1 MIMNDRRAALHF
13 SNWLRQLFRGAAN
26 TLTMDWRTNKTY
38 FFGGLLLL
46 LTTFVVV
53 VYYVNNP
60 QPYVGPDSFEYI
72 ANAQRIAA
80 HGQFVD
86 SHRLPGFPLLIVLVF
101 TLAGQ
106 GNMMAISIA
115 NGILFILATLEIYVI
130 ALLVLQRSWVA
141 FLLGLLV
148 GTNVVLLSFVKPI
161 GSEALAL
168 WLVVT
173 LALVAVLFARTL
185 RIRYLW
191 LVMACMLTLILTR
204 LEWSYL
210 PVPLFAYLVLVA
222 TRQGS
227 TLRRPLLHALASVFL
242 IYAVL
247 GGYIFINATQNHFMG
262 ISDIQNINELGKVIQ
277 YNMQNEAPSQ
287 YATIAQT
294 TNTFRS
300 RGDINPY
307 DLLEQHPELKDTHFA
322 LVGTYAQSIIEHHP
336 VEFLAKSVPV
346 LFSSLDYFYYESEVD
361 PHGLLARPL
370 FGMDFVFHV
379 LYKLNLGFPLVAAA
393 WIFLLCWR
401 RTTRL
406 LSVQAMGVLLLV
418 VLYGIVMTTLGGYSS
433 YIRFHTPFNPLL
445 IVILWGSVLAGLLLI
460 VRPGSPASTPEVS
473 TAPREFVGRT

>member
-1 MIMNDRRAALHF
+1 MNGRRIALHF
-13 SNWLRQLFRGAAN
+13 SNWLRQLFRAATN

-38 FFGGLLLL
+38 FFAGLLLL

-60 QPYVGPDSFEYI
+60 QPFVGPDSFEYI
-72 ANAQRIAA
+72 ANAQRIAT

-86 SHRLPGFPLLIVLVF
+86 PHRLPGFPLLIALVF
-101 TLAGQ
+101 ALAGQ

-115 NGILFILATLEIYVI
+115 NGVLFILATLEIYVI
-130 ALLVLQRSWVA
+130 SLLVLQRRWLA
-141 FLLGLLV
+141 FFLGLLV

-204 LEWSYL
+204 LEWTYL

-227 TLRRPLLHALASVFL
+227 TLRRPFLHALSSVFL

-247 GGYIFINATQNHFMG
+247 GGYIFINATQNHFVG
-262 ISDIQNINELGKVIQ
+262 ISDIQNINTLGKVIQ
-277 YNMQNEAPSQ
+277 YNMQNEALPQ
-287 YATIAQT
+287 YAAIAQT

-300 RGDINPY
+300 HGDINPY
-307 DLLEQHPELKDTHFA
+307 DLLGQHPELKNNHFA
-322 LVGTYAQSIIEHHP
+322 LVGAYAQSVIEHHP

-370 FGMDFVFHV
+370 FGMNFVFHV

-393 WIFLLCWR
+393 WIFLLFWR

-406 LSVQAMGVLLLV
+406 LSVQAMGIPLLV

-445 IVILWGSVLAGLLLI
+445 IVILWGGVLAGLLLI
-460 VRPGSPASTPEVS
+460 VRPGLPDSTPEVS

>member
-1 MIMNDRRAALHF
+1 
-13 SNWLRQLFRGAAN
+13 
-26 TLTMDWRTNKTY
+26 MDWRTDKTY
-38 FFGGLLLL
+38 FFAGILLLI
-46 LTTFVVV
+46 TTLVVV
-53 VYYVNNP
+53 VYYINNP
-60 QPYVGPDSFEYI
+60 QPFVGPDSFEYI
-72 ANAQRIAA
+72 ANAQRIAT

-86 SHRLPGFPLLIVLVF
+86 PHRLPGFPLLIVLVF

-247 GGYIFINATQNHFMG
+247 GGYIFINATQNHFVG

-277 YNMQNEAPSQ
+277 YNMQNEVPPQ

-307 DLLEQHPELKDTHFA
+307 DLLDQHPELKDTHFA
-322 LVGTYAQSIIEHHP
+322 LVGAYAQSVIEHHP

-406 LSVQAMGVLLLV
+406 LSVQAMGILLLV

-445 IVILWGSVLAGLLLI
+445 MVILWGGVLAGLLLI
-460 VRPGSPASTPEVS
+460 LRPGSSESAPEVS
-473 TAPREFVGRT
+473 TETKEFVGRT

>member
-1 MIMNDRRAALHF
+1 MNDQRIAPRF
-13 SNWLRQLFRGAAN
+13 SNWLRQLFRSATN
-26 TLTMDWRTNKTY
+26 TLAMDWRTDKTY
-38 FFGGLLLL
+38 FFAGILLLI
-46 LTTFVVV
+46 TTLVVV
-53 VYYVNNP
+53 VYYINNP
-60 QPYVGPDSFEYI
+60 QPFVGPDSFEYI
-72 ANAQRIAA
+72 ANAQRIAT

-86 SHRLPGFPLLIVLVF
+86 PHRLPGFPLLIVLVF

-106 GNMMAISIA
+106 GNLMAISIA

-130 ALLVLQRSWVA
+130 ALLVLQRRWVA

-247 GGYIFINATQNHFMG
+247 GGYIFINATQNHFVG

-277 YNMQNEAPSQ
+277 YNMQNEVPPQ

-307 DLLEQHPELKDTHFA
+307 DLLDQHPELKDTHFA
-322 LVGTYAQSIIEHHP
+322 LVGAYAQSVIEHHP

-445 IVILWGSVLAGLLLI
+445 MVILWGGVLAGLLLI
-460 VRPGSPASTPEVS
+460 LRPGSSESAPEVS
-473 TAPREFVGRT
+473 TETKEFVGRT

>member
-1 MIMNDRRAALHF
+1 MNDRRAALHF
-13 SNWLRQLFRGAAN
+13 SNWLRQLFRGATN

-38 FFGGLLLL
+38 FFAGLLLL

-53 VYYVNNP
+53 VYYINNP
-60 QPYVGPDSFEYI
+60 QPFVGPDSFEYI
-72 ANAQRIAA
+72 ANAQRIAT

-86 SHRLPGFPLLIVLVF
+86 PHRLPGFPLLIVLVF

-106 GNMMAISIA
+106 GNLMAISIA

-191 LVMACMLTLILTR
+191 LVTACMLTLILTR

-227 TLRRPLLHALASVFL
+227 TLRRPLVHALASVFL

-247 GGYIFINATQNHFMG
+247 GGYIFINATQNHFVG

-277 YNMQNEAPSQ
+277 YNMQNEVPPQ

-307 DLLEQHPELKDTHFA
+307 DLLDQHPELKDTHFA
-322 LVGTYAQSIIEHHP
+322 LVGAYAQSVIEHHP

-406 LSVQAMGVLLLV
+406 LSVQAMGILLLV

-445 IVILWGSVLAGLLLI
+445 MVILWGGVLAGLLLI

>member
-1 MIMNDRRAALHF
+1 MNDQRIAPRF
-13 SNWLRQLFRGAAN
+13 SNWLRQLFRSATN
-26 TLTMDWRTNKTY
+26 TLAMDWRTDKTY
-38 FFGGLLLL
+38 FFAGILLLI
-46 LTTFVVV
+46 TTLVVV
-53 VYYVNNP
+53 VYYINNP
-60 QPYVGPDSFEYI
+60 QPFVGPDSFEYI
-72 ANAQRIAA
+72 ANAQRIAT

-86 SHRLPGFPLLIVLVF
+86 PHRLPGFPLLIVLVF

-106 GNMMAISIA
+106 GNLMAISIA

-242 IYAVL
+242 IYAVM
-247 GGYIFINATQNHFMG
+247 GGYIFINATQNHFVG

-277 YNMQNEAPSQ
+277 YNMQNEVPPQ

-307 DLLEQHPELKDTHFA
+307 DLLDQHPELKDTHFA
-322 LVGTYAQSIIEHHP
+322 LVGAYAQSVIEHHP

-406 LSVQAMGVLLLV
+406 LSVQAMGILLLV

-445 IVILWGSVLAGLLLI
+445 MVILWGGVLAGLLLI
-460 VRPGSPASTPEVS
+460 LRPGSSESAPEVS
-473 TAPREFVGRT
+473 TETKEFVGRT

>member
-1 MIMNDRRAALHF
+1 MIMTDQHTALRF
-13 SNWLRQLFRGAAN
+13 SNWLRQLFRSATN
-26 TLTMDWRTNKTY
+26 TLAMDWRTDKTY
-38 FFGGLLLL
+38 FFAGILLLI
-46 LTTFVVV
+46 TTLVVV
-53 VYYVNNP
+53 VYYINNP
-60 QPYVGPDSFEYI
+60 QPFVGPDSFEYI
-72 ANAQRIAA
+72 ANAQRIAT

-86 SHRLPGFPLLIVLVF
+86 PHRLPGFPLLIVLVF

-106 GNMMAISIA
+106 GNLMAISIA
-115 NGILFILATLEIYVI
+115 NGVLFILATLEIYVI

-148 GTNVVLLSFVKPI
+148 GTNVVLLSFVKPN

-210 PVPLFAYLVLVA
+210 PIPLFAYLVLVA

-247 GGYIFINATQNHFMG
+247 GGYIFINATQNHFVG

-277 YNMQNEAPSQ
+277 YNMQNEVPPQ

-307 DLLEQHPELKDTHFA
+307 DLLDQHPELKDTHFA
-322 LVGTYAQSIIEHHP
+322 LVGAYAQSVIEHHP

-418 VLYGIVMTTLGGYSS
+418 VLYGLAITTLGGYSS

>member
-1 MIMNDRRAALHF
+1 MNDQRIAPRF
-13 SNWLRQLFRGAAN
+13 SNWLRQLFRSATN
-26 TLTMDWRTNKTY
+26 TLAMDWRTDKTY
-38 FFGGLLLL
+38 FFAGILLLI
-46 LTTFVVV
+46 TTLVVV
-53 VYYVNNP
+53 VYYINNP
-60 QPYVGPDSFEYI
+60 QPFVGPDSFEYI
-72 ANAQRIAA
+72 ANAQRIAT

-86 SHRLPGFPLLIVLVF
+86 PHRLPGFPLLIVLVF

-106 GNMMAISIA
+106 GNLMAISIA

-247 GGYIFINATQNHFMG
+247 GGYIFINATQNHFVG

-277 YNMQNEAPSQ
+277 YNMQNEVPPQ

-307 DLLEQHPELKDTHFA
+307 DLLDQHPELKDTHFA
-322 LVGTYAQSIIEHHP
+322 LVGAYAQSVIEHHP

-406 LSVQAMGVLLLV
+406 LSVQAMGILLLV

-445 IVILWGSVLAGLLLI
+445 MVILWGGVLAGLLLI
-460 VRPGSPASTPEVS
+460 LRPGSSESAPEVS
-473 TAPREFVGRT
+473 TETKEFVGRT

>member
-1 MIMNDRRAALHF
+1 
-13 SNWLRQLFRGAAN
+13 
-26 TLTMDWRTNKTY
+26 MDWRTDKTY
-38 FFGGLLLL
+38 FFAGILLLI
-46 LTTFVVV
+46 TTLVVV
-53 VYYVNNP
+53 VYYINNP
-60 QPYVGPDSFEYI
+60 QPFVGPDSFEYI
-72 ANAQRIAA
+72 ANAQRIAT

-86 SHRLPGFPLLIVLVF
+86 PHRLPGFPLLIVLVF

-106 GNMMAISIA
+106 GNLMAISIA

-247 GGYIFINATQNHFMG
+247 GGYIFINATQNHFVG

-277 YNMQNEAPSQ
+277 YNMQNEVPPQ

-307 DLLEQHPELKDTHFA
+307 DLLDQHPELKDTHFA
-322 LVGTYAQSIIEHHP
+322 LVGAYAQSVIEHHP

-406 LSVQAMGVLLLV
+406 LSVQAMGILLLV

-445 IVILWGSVLAGLLLI
+445 MVILWGGVLAGLLLI
-460 VRPGSPASTPEVS
+460 LRPGSSESAPEVS
-473 TAPREFVGRT
+473 TETKEFVGRT

>member
-1 MIMNDRRAALHF
+1 M
-13 SNWLRQLFRGAAN
+13 
-26 TLTMDWRTNKTY
+26 
-38 FFGGLLLL
+38 
-46 LTTFVVV
+46 
-53 VYYVNNP
+53 
-60 QPYVGPDSFEYI
+60 GPDSFEYI
-72 ANAQRIAA
+72 ANAQRIAT

-86 SHRLPGFPLLIVLVF
+86 PHRLPGFPLLIVLVF

-106 GNMMAISIA
+106 GNLMAISIA

-247 GGYIFINATQNHFMG
+247 GGYIFINATQNHFVG

-277 YNMQNEAPSQ
+277 YNMQNEVPPQ

-307 DLLEQHPELKDTHFA
+307 DLLDQHPELKDTHFA
-322 LVGTYAQSIIEHHP
+322 LVGAYAQSVIEHHP

-406 LSVQAMGVLLLV
+406 LSVQAMGILLLV

-445 IVILWGSVLAGLLLI
+445 MVILWGGVLAGLLLI
-460 VRPGSPASTPEVS
+460 LRPGSSESAPEVS
-473 TAPREFVGRT
+473 TETKEFVGRT

>member
-1 MIMNDRRAALHF
+1 MNDQRIAPRF
-13 SNWLRQLFRGAAN
+13 SNWLRQLFRSATN
-26 TLTMDWRTNKTY
+26 TLAMDWRTDKTY
-38 FFGGLLLL
+38 FFAGILLLI
-46 LTTFVVV
+46 TTLVVV
-53 VYYVNNP
+53 VYYINNP
-60 QPYVGPDSFEYI
+60 QPFVGPDSFEYI
-72 ANAQRIAA
+72 ANAQRIAT

-86 SHRLPGFPLLIVLVF
+86 PHRLPGFPLLIVLVF

-106 GNMMAISIA
+106 GNLMAISIA

-130 ALLVLQRSWVA
+130 ALLVLQRRWVA

-210 PVPLFAYLVLVA
+210 PAPLFAYLVLVA

-247 GGYIFINATQNHFMG
+247 GGYIFINATQNHFVG

-277 YNMQNEAPSQ
+277 YNMQNEVPPQ

-307 DLLEQHPELKDTHFA
+307 DLLDQHPELKDTHFA
-322 LVGTYAQSIIEHHP
+322 LVGAYAQSVIEHHP

-406 LSVQAMGVLLLV
+406 LSVQAMGILLLV

-445 IVILWGSVLAGLLLI
+445 MVILWGGVLAGLLLI
-460 VRPGSPASTPEVS
+460 LRPGSSESAPEVS
-473 TAPREFVGRT
+473 TETKEFVGRT